1 MYVTDSLFYLQHLM
15 GGGENDD
22 NRQVFNLKF
31 RDLMERLDSIEKIK
45 EEDPDEIIDRMIN
58 KSFNL

>member
-15 GGGENDD
+15 GGGEDDD

-31 RDLMERLDSIEKIK
+31 RDLMERLDSVEKIK
-45 EEDPDEIIDRMIN
+45 EENPDEIIDRMIN
-58 KSFNL
+58 KSFNM